1 MYTRVNIHVFI
12 YIYIYIYRE
21 FSSKLDRGRMRQG
34 LQK

>member
-12 YIYIYIYRE
+12 YVYIYRE